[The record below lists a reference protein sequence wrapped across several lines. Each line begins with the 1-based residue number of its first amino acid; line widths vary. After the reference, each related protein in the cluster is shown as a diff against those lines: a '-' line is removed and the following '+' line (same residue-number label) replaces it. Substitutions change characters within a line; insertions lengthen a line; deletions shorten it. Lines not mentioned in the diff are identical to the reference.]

1 MTLPQNSAILKMM
14 FKIEMEMIMKIK
26 LNRIGLLTFLALAGV
41 TAVSAETFYWLPA
54 SGTGSWFTATS
65 WNTRTGGD
73 GSNAVPSSADIAI
86 VFNQGVCLID
96 SGENVV
102 VDRGN
107 VYGNGTDPLPE
118 LLIEAGGTLVMSNYF
133 RLGNVN
139 QYGRCT
145 LRGTATLV
153 NNLNDGCA
161 FGGYDNRFANSL
173 GILDIDGGTFNCG
186 SIVGV
191 GDAGTGVV
199 SIINGGTLN
208 AYTATRIG
216 NGDLPTSRGTVT
228 LDNGSWNNTGSLN
241 VGNNGGSGLVE
252 INGGTLLITNK
263 SSNIQIG
270 RQTGSRGSFYLN
282 GGNLKGALVEREP
295 MEIGFNGGTGTF
307 IQNGGTGTVIGVSLG
322 NTGGTGTAI
331 FSNGVF
337 EARATNGSWP
347 AFSIYD
353 DGTLIMAGGTFTG
366 FGSAAAGHLR
376 DGGTLELRDGNLSL
390 INGAML
396 FTYSNA
402 TIRVIGPRAH
412 FDCGWWRNNS
422 GNPEGTFMELILT
435 QDAGHLSRMKSP
447 SSNACAQPGILRVG
461 FDGGI
466 CMLST
471 NRFPYLWA
479 GSHFD
484 TGRVNPSTYG
494 LALWDAAKVDLPT
507 GGDNMQITLKPALSQ
522 GTASLPNASITVAD
536 APCGYVNVEGMNTG
550 TLPELTVSLTLTE
563 VDGTLPQILADLQAA
578 GYTNSV
584 LNNTTISIPFAPEGL
599 PSEAGFFAWDF
610 REFDGTTNATVSNV
624 AFIFAAQG
632 TTILLQ

>member
-1 MTLPQNSAILKMM
+1 MT
-14 FKIEMEMIMKIK
+14 MKIK
-26 LNRIGLLTFLALAGV
+26 LNRIWLLTFLALAGV
-41 TAVSAETFYWLPA
+41 TAASAETFYWLPA
-54 SGTGSWFTATS
+54 GGTGSWFTATS

-73 GSNAVPSSADIAI
+73 GSNAVPGFADIAI
-86 VFNQGVCLID
+86 VYNQGICLID
-96 SGENVV
+96 SGETAV

-228 LDNGSWNNTGSLN
+228 LDEGSWNNTGSLN

-263 SSNIQIG
+263 SSNIQVG
-270 RQTGSRGSFYLN
+270 RQTGSRGIFYLN
-282 GGNLKGALVEREP
+282 GGELKGAVVEREP
-295 MEIGFNGGTGTF
+295 MEIGFNGGTGAF
-307 IQNGGTGTVIGVSLG
+307 IQNGGTATVIGVSLG
-322 NTGGTGTAI
+322 SNGGTGTAI

-337 EARATNGSWP
+337 EARAVNGSWP
-347 AFSIYD
+347 AFNIYD
-353 DGTLIMAGGTFTG
+353 NSALIMAGGDFTA
-366 FGSAAAGHLR
+366 FGNASNGRIL

-390 INGAML
+390 INGAVL

-412 FDCGWWRNNS
+412 FDCGWWRGNS

-435 QDAGHLSRMKSP
+435 AAAGHLSRMKSP
-447 SSNACAQPGILRVG
+447 SSNACALPGILRVG

-479 GSHFD
+479 SSHFD
-484 TGRVNPSTYG
+484 TGRVDPSTYG

-507 GGDNMQITLKPALSQ
+507 GGDNMEIALKPALSQ
-522 GTASLPNASITVAD
+522 GTAALPNASITIAD
-536 APCGYVNVEGMNTG
+536 APCGYIDVEGLNTG
-550 TLPELTVSLTLTE
+550 SLPALTVSLTLTE
-563 VDGTLPQILADLQAA
+563 VDGTLPQILADLQTA
-578 GYTNSV
+578 GYTNAT
-584 LNNTTISIPFAPEGL
+584 LTGTTIAIPFAPEDL
-599 PSEAGFFAWDF
+599 PHQSAHFAWDF
-610 REFDGTTNATVSNV
+610 REFDGTTNATVNGVSFMYT
-624 AFIFAAQG
+624 APG
-632 TTILLQ
+632 TIILIQ